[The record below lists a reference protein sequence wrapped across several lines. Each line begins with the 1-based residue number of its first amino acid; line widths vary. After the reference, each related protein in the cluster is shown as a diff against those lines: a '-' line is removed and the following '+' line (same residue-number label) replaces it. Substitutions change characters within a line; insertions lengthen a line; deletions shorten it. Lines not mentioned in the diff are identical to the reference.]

1 MLNNDSDGSGAQ
13 REVTAFAI
21 AQQFAPSAKNE
32 TRKMCVA
39 LFCSS
44 DHPTQIV
51 ICASPAHDS
60 LFPVADEITLRLWF
74 CVNGRRPAGWRDGL
88 ESDLGRIV
96 GFFILSRRGLITGC
110 GAMAFNP
117 FVSDWLTS
125 VAHYAPSGLMGKT

>member
-1 MLNNDSDGSGAQ
+1 MLLCFVYG
-13 REVTAFAI
+13 
-21 AQQFAPSAKNE
+21 
-32 TRKMCVA
+32 
-39 LFCSS
+39 S

-60 LFPVADEITLRLWF
+60 LFPLFPVADEITLRLWF

-125 VAHYAPSGLMGKT
+125 VAHYAPNTD